1 MENIRKMHYRYQN
14 IQLSYHPVLTTCKCF
29 FMQDKWIFSYSGSI
43 NALWVKQDARMINTE
58 MSVLVINTILK
69 F

>member
-1 MENIRKMHYRYQN
+1 
-14 IQLSYHPVLTTCKCF
+14 
-29 FMQDKWIFSYSGSI
+29 MQDKWIFSYSGSI